1 MNILFVCTGNTCRS
15 PLAEALAR
23 RIAERRGVKDLRVS
37 SAGTNA
43 WDNSP
48 ASDGAL
54 LVGMER
60 QLDLASH
67 RARNL
72 TPPIVSEADLI
83 FVMTPAHLE
92 QVKQMGGRGKV
103 HLLDAYAS
111 GAESEG
117 IADPFGGELS
127 GYRDTADALE
137 RHLEKVFD
145 RLEL

>member
-1 MNILFVCTGNTCRS
+1 M
-15 PLAEALAR
+15 
-23 RIAERRGVKDLRVS
+23 KVS

-60 QLDLASH
+60 QLDLAGH

-72 TPPIVSEADLI
+72 APAIVSEADLI

-92 QVKQMGGRGKV
+92 SVKQMGGRGKV
-103 HLLDAYAS
+103 HLLDAYAT
-111 GAESEG
+111 GQESEG

-145 RLEL
+145 RLEI

>member
-23 RIAERRGVKDLRVS
+23 GIALKRGLSGVTIS

-43 WDNSP
+43 WENSP

-60 QLDLASH
+60 QIDLTGH
-67 RARNL
+67 RARVL
-72 TPPIVSEADLI
+72 TPEIVSEADLI
-83 FVMTPAHLE
+83 LVMTSAHLE

-103 HLLDAYAS
+103 HVLDQYAL
-111 GAESEG
+111 GAESPG
-117 IADPFGGELS
+117 ISDPYGGDLAA
-127 GYRDTADALE
+127 YRDTADALE
-137 RHLEKVFD
+137 SHLEKVFD
-145 RLEL
+145 RLKI

>member
-23 RIAERRGVKDLRVS
+23 RAAKTRGLTDVTIS

-43 WDNSP
+43 WENSP

-60 QLDLASH
+60 EIDLTSH
-67 RARNL
+67 RARVL
-72 TPPIVSEADLI
+72 TPEIVSEADLI

-92 QVKQMGGRGKV
+92 QVKQMGGRGKAHV
-103 HLLDAYAS
+103 LDQYAL
-111 GAESEG
+111 GADSPG
-117 IADPFGGELS
+117 INDPFGGDLS

-137 RHLEKVFD
+137 SYLEKVFD
-145 RLEL
+145 RLKI